1 MIRILLLL
9 GLGVGLTACSKHDH
23 DHAAGHDHHGHA
35 HTAPHGGNLVEIGE
49 HQFNVELL
57 LDPAAGKLTAWLLD
71 AHAEHFV
78 RSAAPGLDAVFQV
91 AGETRP
97 LTLLPVANS
106 ATGET
111 IGNTSQFEATA
122 EWLKGAGP
130 LAGEFPRLEFRG
142 AVFSAVKF
150 KVSPATANNDHSAHA
165 Y

>member
-1 MIRILLLL
+1 MNPRLLLL
-9 GLGVGLTACSKHDH
+9 SIVVLLTACSKHDH
-23 DHAAGHDHHGHA
+23 DHAGDHDHHGHA
-35 HTAPHGGNLVEIGE
+35 HTAPHGGTLVEIGE

-78 RSAAPGLDAVFQV
+78 RSPLPALEVVLQPNG
-91 AGETRP
+91 TPRP

-122 EWLKGAGP
+122 EWLRGAGP

-150 KVSPATANNDHSAHA
+150 KVSPATATSDHSAHA
-165 Y
+165 H